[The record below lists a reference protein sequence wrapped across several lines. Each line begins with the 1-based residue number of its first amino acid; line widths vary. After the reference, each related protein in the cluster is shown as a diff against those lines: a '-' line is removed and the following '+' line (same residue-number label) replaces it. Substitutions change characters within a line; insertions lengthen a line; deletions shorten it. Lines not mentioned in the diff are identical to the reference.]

1 MSSYQVVPYTTIRT
15 CSPLPSTTTSTK
27 EERQEVDLI
36 LN

>member
-1 MSSYQVVPYTTIRT
+1 MSSYQALPYTTIRT
-15 CSPLPSTTTSTK
+15 CSPLPSTTISTQ